1 MAYRSLLVDRVL
13 TVAWRKPEHEDLVA
27 IVGELRR
34 EHERRKRPLLYLSVI
49 GPAALPQGAVR
60 DELVKFY
67 EDVLSV
73 CESMHIVIEGNEFQS
88 SIKRSVIANV
98 LLVLHGARGRVF
110 IENTLE
116 GVRAISPPSLRPE
129 LAEAQR
135 VAGTMY
141 EFARDVERP

>member
-13 TVAWRKPEHEDLVA
+13 TVAWRQPEQGDLVA
-27 IVGELRR
+27 IVDELRR
-34 EHERRKRPLLYLSVI
+34 ERERLKRPLLYLSVI

-67 EDVLSV
+67 EDVLGL
-73 CESMHIVIEGNEFQS
+73 CDSMHIVIEGNEFQS

-116 GVRAISPPSLRPE
+116 GVRAISPAAVRGE

-135 VAGTMY
+135 VAGEMY
-141 EFARDVERP
+141 EYARIL